1 MLFITLLV
9 RIKELCIKN
18 STTLATLEKTLG
30 FGNGTLSRWDM
41 SSPSVNKILK
51 VANYFNVS
59 VDYLIGNEVFQY
71 KEPQRASISTQT
83 PFFDKIEALA
93 ELLGYKISIN
103 GDMAVI
109 EFNGKKT
116 HIETASVLNLMDT
129 VLSYMKFTLQEAV
142 KNASNKEAEDS
153 QAVKVAARGGIY
165 ELDKKAAES
174 FAESASKAPNRSQDR
189 NLF

>member
-1 MLFITLLV
+1 
-9 RIKELCIKN
+9 
-18 STTLATLEKTLG
+18 
-30 FGNGTLSRWDM
+30 M

-59 VDYLIGNEVFQY
+59 VDYLIGNEVLQN
-71 KEPQRASISTQT
+71 KEPQRASNNTQS

-103 GDMAVI
+103 DDMAVI

-129 VLSYMKFTLQEAV
+129 VLSYTKFTFQEAV

-165 ELDKKAAES
+165 ELDKNAAES